1 VSDPKTIAPGQ
12 TQAKYDSLLQAIGMP
27 SEPVRE
33 PGCDGCCGDPRYE
46 VAQRINL
53 MLQDVN
59 LEAEDFL
66 TAISQNPDGFIGWLA
81 STTGRAH

>member
-1 VSDPKTIAPGQ
+1 
-12 TQAKYDSLLQAIGMP
+12 
-27 SEPVRE
+27 
-33 PGCDGCCGDPRYE
+33 
-46 VAQRINL
+46 